1 MKWIHSLCI
10 PAIIL
15 LSACGGGGGGGD
27 AVVSG
32 DSGSAV
38 SIRMESDGLPVNSAA
53 VQVLTVEGTALK
65 KESYTGL
72 LNGEEIIL
80 AKTVPGNLLLMLPGD
95 LPPGSHELVVDI
107 EGKKKTLH
115 FESRA
120 STGANRQTDLPSVQQ
135 TLLDSIADA
144 DDAVA
149 TLQTEGAPQERI
161 NEVIA
166 HRDALSMVLA
176 ELDTLTDAEI
186 FYLRQYFSFNL
197 QTDTPLVGTSAAAT
211 PRNWD
216 ACVASFKRQHLA
228 LAGLMTAVV
237 IGEVLVPA
245 AKVAWANPLVAVAI
259 GGVAGVAV
267 IKVWPKL
274 MSSIDDFIA
283 DCASI
288 NTTSLEQDL
297 AVRSASAV
305 APRTTSI
312 IDDERRE
319 YENDLAKRYRLVN
332 EYRYEEQAA
341 SLLPDTRSAVIRLS
355 DFLPDEKEAF
365 FLARLVKDYSEEA
378 PAASLNLEQISAP
391 DVTGDLAPTGEN
403 TFELTFSKATG
414 TPFENEF
421 TFVIY
426 DATNDIA
433 TRYTARLWSDGHC
446 PDYTIDLANVVLTDD
461 KCIVIQAR
469 PEIDSLDYQEYQQQA
484 LVMREYY
491 TVGNAAGIELKSLK
505 GLSDYDHIPE
515 MWVERIDAYY
525 QYSVLWE
532 EPGRPSVR
540 ARNVLYSVGGS
551 DLEYI
556 YSAPILQLRGNSLEW
571 DSVLKEAIYYLND
584 SPGPVSAREL
594 YSDPLQ
600 NDDYTWSSVMREQA
614 WYDELGNI
622 RSRHV
627 FSEPMKGPD
636 GTWASAE
643 AEGYNYSES
652 GEITLEVIYHVPAF
666 SNDGVL
672 QAPKSIYRDW
682 DGDSLVEETIF
693 TLPLQT
699 TAGDW
704 QSVPEE
710 RLYSVDGWTELSYY
724 SAPLLATDGTWESLV
739 VRKETTYDTGGT
751 TVLIQSEP
759 LQATSGEWQ
768 SVMLSTSSSEPSG
781 YSNDAVFSEPLQ
793 QSDGNWVS
801 VMESSSRTWED
812 GTSQSITYTN
822 PLQNDDG
829 SWTSVLDE
837 ERNYSGATMTS
848 IATYAAPQ
856 KPSNGIWGTS
866 YLSRTIW
873 SGNSRTELDYSSL
886 LEAPDGSF
894 VTSVIKTKRAYDGS
908 TLQTEWL
915 YASPYLDEYDTWT
928 TYIRRVNYHSSGCYT
943 TYSQNGS
950 ILTDT
955 CQ

>member
-1 MKWIHSLCI
+1 MSLLRTLTVLI
-10 PAIIL
+10 AIL
-15 LSACGGGGGGGD
+15 LAACGGGGGGGD
-27 AVVSG
+27 PVAIKAPASKVS
-32 DSGSAV
+32 V
-38 SIRMESDGLPVNSAA
+38 QMQSDGLPVNAAA
-53 VQVLTVEGTALK
+53 VQVLTVEGTTL
-65 KESYTGL
+65 ENETYTGL
-72 LNGEEIIL
+72 LNGEEVIL
-80 AKTVPGNLLLMLPGD
+80 ARTLPGNLLLMLPGD
-95 LPPGSHELVVDI
+95 LPPGFHELIVDI
-107 EGKKKTLH
+107 EGQQQTLH
-115 FESRA
+115 FESTA
-120 STGANRQTDLPSVQQ
+120 STGANRAEDMPSVQQ
-135 TLLDSIADA
+135 TLMDTIADA
-144 DDAVA
+144 DAAVA
-149 TLQTEGAPQERI
+149 TLQLEGAAQDRI
-161 NEVIA
+161 DDVIA
-166 HRDALSMVLA
+166 HRDALSAVLA

-197 QTDTPLVGTSAAAT
+197 QADAPLVGTSAVSA

-228 LAGLMTAVV
+228 LGGLMAAVV

-245 AKVAWANPLVAVAI
+245 AKLAWANPLVAVAI
-259 GGVAGVAV
+259 GGVAGIAV
-267 IKVWPKL
+267 VKVWPKL
-274 MSSIDDFIA
+274 VDSIDAFIA

-288 NTTSLEQDL
+288 DTTSLEQDL
-297 AVRSASAV
+297 AVRSTRSM
-305 APRTTSI
+305 APRTISI

-319 YENDLAKRYRLVN
+319 YENDLAERYRLVN
-332 EYRYEEQAA
+332 EYRYEDQAT
-341 SLLPDTRSAVIRLS
+341 SLLPDTRSAVSKLS
-355 DFLPDEKEAF
+355 DFLPDDKEAF
-365 FLARLVKDYSEEA
+365 FLARLVEDYSEEA
-378 PAASLNLEQISAP
+378 PASSLNLEQISAP
-391 DVTGDLAPTGEN
+391 DVTGDLAPTGES

-426 DATNDIA
+426 DSTNDIA

-525 QYSVLWE
+525 QYTVLWE

-540 ARNVLYSVGGS
+540 AREVLYSVGGS

-556 YSAPILQLRGNSLEW
+556 YSAPILQLRGDYLEW

-584 SPGPVSAREL
+584 SPGPVGSREL

-600 NDDYTWSSVMREQA
+600 NDDYTWSSVISEQK

-622 RSRHV
+622 RSRYV

-636 GTWASAE
+636 GTWASTD
-643 AEGYNYSES
+643 AEGYDYSES
-652 GEITLEVIYHVPAF
+652 GEITREVIYHVPAF
-666 SNDGVL
+666 SDGGVL
-672 QAPKSIYRDW
+672 QAPESIYRNW
-682 DGDSLVEETIF
+682 DSDSLVEETIF
-693 TLPLQT
+693 SLPMKT

-724 SAPLLATDGTWESLV
+724 SVPLLATNGTWESLV
-739 VRKETTYDTGGT
+739 LRMETTYDTGGT
-751 TVLIQSEP
+751 AVLIQSEP

-768 SVMLSTSSSEPSG
+768 NVMVSTSSSEPSG

-793 QSDGNWVS
+793 QPDGNWVS
-801 VMESSSRTWED
+801 VMASSNQTWEN
-812 GTSQSITYTN
+812 GSSQSITYTD

-829 SWTSVLDE
+829 SWTSVRGE
-837 ERNYSGATMTS
+837 ERNYSGGTMTS
-848 IATYAAPQ
+848 IIIYAIPE
-856 KPSNGIWGTS
+856 KLSNGFWDTF
-866 YLSRTIW
+866 YLSRTTW
-873 SGNSRTELDYSSL
+873 SGTSRNEFDYSSL
-886 LEAPDGSF
+886 LESPDGSSM
-894 VTSVIKTKRAYDGS
+894 TSVIKAKRAYEGN

-915 YASPYLDEYDTWT
+915 YGSPYLDEFDNWT
-928 TYIRRVNYHSSGCYT
+928 TYIRRVNRYSDGCYT
-943 TYSQNGS
+943 TYAQTGTIITN
-950 ILTDT
+950 T